1 MSHQEAGRQIDTS
14 SNITPLWGPQAAE
27 LSPDHEL
34 VLLGAAEPG
43 TITPATHDMYKMYMM
58 AEECFSGE
66 SGRGM
71 RPKVLLVDRETKVE
85 SYRIAADYLL
95 GEGVNPE
102 ELDMLFTEFGH
113 WRYRDIEHGSIY
125 DYNSKQVNLTIKRIL
140 KPINNIVDRALDG
153 ISPDGY
159 NKHGEEHSDRTTR
172 QVIILND
179 YLGQPDVVRR
189 DSIIASRAHDIG
201 CMFTRVGHSFGSLG
215 MLKAI
220 IPSIQEDP
228 ESFQAISRAILF
240 HDTDSLQGLTA
251 QWKGV
256 SSDERLQRL
265 ADFMGPVGLTLLMAD
280 KVEIGKGRVSDK
292 IWAGRIINDPH
303 AVVNLLGK
311 HERIEPENET
321 FRWQLQYNPDFTPEQ
336 MEQYKHFAHGWQ
348 RRRRSGEVNI
358 TFEDWR
364 KMFWG
369 IYTDRTIT
377 FAEAAM
383 AYFPFVQNVE
393 IQMFDAR
400 TGNLQSTEVLRRETL
415 DRDEAR
421 LLGQQKALISEGVLK
436 YR

>member
-1 MSHQEAGRQIDTS
+1 MSHQETSRQPDLP

-27 LSPDHEL
+27 LAPDHEL
-34 VLLGAAEPG
+34 VILGAVEPG
-43 TITPATHDMYKMYMM
+43 KIQPEVHDMYRMYMM
-58 AEECFSGE
+58 AEECFPIE
-66 SGRGM
+66 SGRGI
-71 RPKVLLVDRETKVE
+71 RPKVLLVDRDTKVE

-95 GEGVNPE
+95 EEGVNPE
-102 ELDMLFTEFGH
+102 ELDVLFTEFGH
-113 WRYRDIEHGSIY
+113 WKYVDIERGSIY
-125 DYNSKQVNLTIKRIL
+125 EHNSKEVNLMMKRLL

-159 NKHGEEHSDRTTR
+159 NKHGEEHADRTTK

-179 YLGQPDVVRR
+179 YLGQPDDVRR

-220 IPSIQEDP
+220 MPSVQDDAG
-228 ESFQAISRAILF
+228 SFEAISRAILF
-240 HDTDSLQGLTA
+240 HDTDSLKGLTG
-251 QWKGV
+251 QWKDL
-256 SSDERLQRL
+256 SSEERLQRL
-265 ADFMGPVGLTLLMAD
+265 ADYMGPVGLTLLMAD
-280 KVEIGKGRVSDK
+280 KVEIGIGRVSDK

-311 HERIEPENET
+311 HVRIEPENET
-321 FRWQLQYNPDFTPEQ
+321 FRWQLQYNPDFTPDQ
-336 MEQYKHFAHGWQ
+336 MERFKHFAHGWQ
-348 RRRRSGEVNI
+348 RRRRRGEVDI

-377 FAEAAM
+377 LAESAL

-415 DRDEAR
+415 DKDEAR
-421 LLGQQKALISEGVLK
+421 LLEQQKTLISEGVLR